1 MEIMTETRGE
11 KLIVNEQGEVVGVEA
26 TQSTGTSVL
35 IHAEAVILASGGYDR
50 NPELKKEYSPTYA
63 DSITNV
69 GAGNEGDGLLM
80 AREIGA
86 QIVGN
91 DSAIAQILPF
101 GAAMQDLFTCLLY
114 TSGNFLIE
122 GRVREAMMVALA
134 AVLAAL
140 AAAWI
145 QKRRADR
152 GSESGK

>member
-1 MEIMTETRGE
+1 M
-11 KLIVNEQGEVVGVEA
+11 NEQGEVVGVEA

-101 GAAMQDLFTCLLY
+101 GAAMQDLFTYAGLFVSLD
-114 TSGNFLIE
+114 GQRF
-122 GRVREAMMVALA
+122 
-134 AVLAAL
+134 
-140 AAAWI
+140 
-145 QKRRADR
+145 
-152 GSESGK
+152 